1 MRRIELLSASGM
13 EGVAHVLVGR
23 VDGRDDRL
31 IELVDGLDPRLPRER
46 KWIVNLS
53 TQYGCPVG
61 CPFCDAGFRFRGNVP
76 AEVMIEQIERV
87 LERHASA
94 LRRTCGKLKVHFAR
108 MGEPALNPD
117 VLAVLDQLPAQI
129 QNPDLWACVPT
140 TAPRGSEGWFEG
152 LLAIKRRRFQGRF
165 QLQFSLNTTSAEVR
179 RVLTP
184 HPHLPF
190 EWIATCGGSFFAPGD
205 RKVVLNYA
213 LAAGVPFEPAEVAR
227 RFDPAAFA
235 VKLTPLNP
243 TRQGEQSGLGTVL
256 SAAAPGVMDRAV
268 EDLSTLGFDV
278 VVSIGDPREDAVGS
292 NCGQAVRRRIGEVE
306 ATL

>member
-1 MRRIELLSASGM
+1 MRRIELLTAAGM

-31 IELVDGLDPRLPRER
+31 IELVDGLDTRLPRER
-46 KWIVNLS
+46 KWIVNVS

-76 AEVMIEQIERV
+76 AEVMIEQIEQV
-87 LERHASA
+87 LARHPAA

-117 VLAVLDQLPAQI
+117 VLAVLDQLPEQI
-129 QNPDLWACVPT
+129 PNPDLWACVPT
-140 TAPRGSEGWFEG
+140 TAPRGGERWFEG
-152 LLAIKRRRFQGRF
+152 LLEVKRRRFPGRF
-165 QLQFSLNTTSAEVR
+165 QLQFSLNTTSADVR

-190 EWIATCGGSFFAPGD
+190 DWIAAYGARFFAPGD
-205 RKVVLNYA
+205 RRVVLNYA

-227 RFDPAAFA
+227 RFDPAVFA

-243 TRQGEQSGLGTVL
+243 TRQGELSGLGTVL

-268 EDLSTLGFDV
+268 AELYALGFDA
-278 VVSIGDPREDAVGS
+278 VVSIGDPREDQVGS
-292 NCGQAVRRRIGEVE
+292 NCGQAVRRVGE
-306 ATL
+306 AIA